1 MRLLKKEIKTS
12 FLYSL
17 LILLTFNTSLYSQN
31 MEIKPPKAKKIKKV
45 LTKHGDRR
53 IDNYYWLNERNN
65 PEVIQYLK
73 AENRYTEEVFNKP
86 AKELQEKLYRE
97 IVGRIPQKDSSVP
110 YLVHGYFYY
119 IRYDEGKEYPVICR
133 KKEDGKEEQVM
144 LDGNKMA
151 EGLSYFAFGDWDVS
165 TDNKMLAF
173 SIDTVSRRKYTIKI
187 KNLSTDEILDDTIR
201 NTTGEVVWANDNK
214 TLFYVKRDRSLRAY
228 KIFKHILGTD
238 TKKDKPVYHEKDPTF
253 DVSISKTKSDKYLI
267 ITSVSTLSTEQRIL
281 EADNPN
287 GTFRIFQPR
296 QRDLEYEVDHQ
307 DGRFLVLTNYKAKNF
322 RLMEC
327 PENKTGIENW
337 KEVIPHRSDV
347 LLEDMEVFK
356 DYFVVSEREKGLVRF
371 RVFNVKNGTEKSI
384 PFSEEDYFAYI
395 DDNYDYGSKVFRFG
409 FTSLKTPV
417 SIYDYNM
424 ETGSQTL
431 MKRQKVVGGYN
442 PDEYV
447 TERRYIKVRDNTE
460 VPVSIVYKKGL
471 KKNGDNPAVLYGYG
485 SYGINMESVFRSSRL
500 SLLDRGFVYAV
511 AHVRGGQELGRQW
524 YEDGKLLKK
533 KNTFYDFIDCAKG
546 LIKDKYTNPDKLF
559 AMGGSAGG
567 LLMGAVVNEAPGL
580 FKGVIAEVPFVDV
593 VTTMLDETI
602 PLTTSE
608 YDEWGNPNDKE
619 YYNYMLSY
627 SPYDNVRAQNYP
639 AMLVTTGLHDSQVQY
654 WEPAKWVA
662 KLRDKKKDNNLL
674 LLWTNMDYGHSGA
687 SGRFKAQKETA
698 MVYAFMLFLLGIN
711 E

>member
-1 MRLLKKEIKTS
+1 MKTDIR
-12 FLYSL
+12 YS
-17 LILLTFNTSLYSQN
+17 SLYSQN
-31 MEIKPPKAKKIKKV
+31 MEIKPPKAKKVKKV

-53 IDNYYWLNERNN
+53 TDNYYWLNQRNN

-73 AENRYTEEVFNKP
+73 AENRYTDEVFNKP

-97 IVGRIPQKDSSVP
+97 IVGRIPQRDTSVP
-110 YLVHGYFYY
+110 YPVHGYLYC
-119 IRYDEGKEYPVICR
+119 IRYDEEKEYPVICR
-133 KKEDGKEEQVM
+133 KKEGDNKEQVM

-151 EGLSYFAFGDWDVS
+151 EGFSYFAFGDWDVS
-165 TDNKMLAF
+165 ADGKLLAY

-187 KNLSTDEILDDTIR
+187 KNLSTGEVYDDTIR

-214 TLFYVKRDRSLRAY
+214 TLYYVKRDRSLRAY

-238 TKKDKPVYHEKDPTF
+238 TRKDKLVYHEKDPVF
-253 DVSISKTKSDKYLI
+253 DVSVSKTKSDKYLI

-281 EADNPN
+281 ESDNPN
-287 GTFRIFQPR
+287 GKFRIFQPR
-296 QRDLEYEVDHQ
+296 QRELEYEVDHQ
-307 DGRFLVLTNYKAKNF
+307 DGRFLVLTNYNAKNF

-337 KEVIPHRSDV
+337 KEVIPHRADV
-347 LLEDMEVFK
+347 LLEDMEIFK

-371 RVFNVKNGTEKSI
+371 RVFDMKNETEKII

-395 DDNYDYGSKVFRFG
+395 DDNYDYGSKLFRFG

-424 ETGSQTL
+424 ETGTRTL
-431 MKRQKVVGGYN
+431 MKRQKVEGGYN
-442 PDEYV
+442 PGDYV

-471 KKNGDNPAVLYGYG
+471 KKNGENPAVLYGYG
-485 SYGINMESVFRSSRL
+485 SYGINVESVFRSSRL

-533 KNTFYDFIDCAKG
+533 KNTFNDFIDCAKG
-546 LIKDKYTNPDKLF
+546 LIEEKYTNQDKLF

-567 LLMGAVVNEAPGL
+567 LLMGVVANEAPWL
-580 FKGVIAEVPFVDV
+580 FKGIVAEVPFVDV

-608 YDEWGNPNDKE
+608 YDEWGNPNEKE
-619 YYNYMLSY
+619 YYDYMLSY

-662 KLRDKKKDNNLL
+662 KLRDKKRDNNLL

-698 MVYAFMLFLLGIN
+698 MVYAFMLVLSGVSG
-711 E
+711 